1 MCAVLLLAAGC
12 WWRVDNGAYVAE
24 VDEPEYRRAKEL
36 LRQGRANEALMEFDK
51 VLSKRGLN
59 NAPETHMDMAI
70 INQQHMRDQLAAI
83 YHYQKYLTLMPNAPR
98 SDVVRQ
104 RIDAARREYVSTL
117 PGRPSLD
124 LAGAPADYVETINRL
139 RAQNEQL
146 RAALAAAQAAA
157 GLTPGSAGAQRG
169 TQSGA
174 RAVTV
179 ENPVVVAAPYSPSNA
194 TQAGQGGLVAA
205 QPRNQAGNPAT
216 GSQSA
221 SRQPAQAQSQQATA
235 TVRPQSQ
242 QPAQLQQQ
250 AQTQPRQPAAAR
262 RHTVQLKDTLYS
274 ISRQYYGTATNAQV
288 EGIVNANR
296 DVLESRNTPLRAGMI
311 LKIP

>member
-1 MCAVLLLAAGC
+1 MFMCAALFLAAGC
-12 WWRVDNGAYVAE
+12 WRVDNGAYVAE
-24 VDEPEYRRAKEL
+24 VDEPDYRRAKEL
-36 LRQGRANEALMEFDK
+36 LRQGRANEALAAFDK

-98 SDVVRQ
+98 HDVVQQ
-104 RIDAARREYVSTL
+104 RIEAARREYVSTL

-146 RAALAAAQAAA
+146 RAALAAAQATAA
-157 GLTPGSAGAQRG
+157 RLTQGGNAGAPRG
-169 TQSGA
+169 TQPGA

-179 ENPVVVAAPYSPSNA
+179 ENPVVVAAPQSPPQSPPYA
-194 TQAGQGGLVAA
+194 PQAGQIVA
-205 QPRNQAGNPAT
+205 QPRNQVSNSVTVSQPAG
-216 GSQSA
+216 
-221 SRQPAQAQSQQATA
+221 RQPAQ
-235 TVRPQSQ
+235 VQSQ
-242 QPAQLQQQ
+242 QPQQT
-250 AQTQPRQPAAAR
+250 QTQPRQQAVR

-296 DVLESRNTPLRAGMI
+296 DVLESRNTPLRAGMV